1 MNPRFAQRRLA
12 ELLSQFPAVV
22 LIGPRQA
29 GKTTL
34 ALAEMAR
41 HGDALYLDL
50 ELPSAQRQ
58 LDDPEAFLLARRNR
72 LVILDEVQRLPE
84 LFAILR
90 GVIDLRRRDGEA
102 AGQFLLLGSAS
113 GVLLQQ
119 AGESLAGRVAQLELT
134 PFQAREILSPNRP
147 AADLDSLW
155 VRGGFP
161 LSWLAPDET
170 ASLRWRDAFI
180 ATYLE
185 RDIPALAACRTLVV
199 DSENRPRRGQFL
211 ADSPPHSPAM
221 GQEAGEKWT
230 AAVDLQP
237 AIPKSGRL
245 LGPRIPATTLRR
257 LWTMLAHSQGGL
269 LNQSQLAASL
279 AISGQTVARYID
291 LLCDLMLV
299 RRLPAW
305 HGNVGKRLVR
315 APKVYVRDSG
325 IVHALLGLADL
336 ESVLSHPI
344 AGASWEGFV
353 IEQLLAAYPET
364 EASFYRTAHGAE
376 ADLVLAF
383 RNGETWVVEIK
394 RASAPTV
401 SKGFHLAAADV
412 GATRKLL
419 VAPVAEAYPMR
430 DGIEV
435 MNPLAASG
443 MAGQ

>member
-1 MNPRFAQRRLA
+1 MNPRFAQLQLARLLA
-12 ELLSQFPAVV
+12 QFPAVV
-22 LIGPRQA
+22 LLGPRQA

-34 ALAEMAR
+34 ALAEAVR
-41 HGDALYLDL
+41 HSEALYLDL

-58 LDDPEAFLLARRNR
+58 MDDPEAFLLAHRNR

-84 LFAILR
+84 LFAVLR
-90 GVIDLRRRDGEA
+90 GVIDIRRRAGEA

-119 AGESLAGRVAQLELT
+119 ASESLAGRVAQLELT
-134 PFQAREILSPNRP
+134 PFQAREVLPDHASSDNLN
-147 AADLDSLW
+147 ALW

-161 LSWLAPDET
+161 LSWLASDD
-170 ASLRWRDAFI
+170 ASSLHWRDAFI

-185 RDIPALAACRTLVV
+185 RDIPA
-199 DSENRPRRGQFL
+199 
-211 ADSPPHSPAM
+211 
-221 GQEAGEKWT
+221 
-230 AAVDLQP
+230 
-237 AIPKSGRL
+237 

-257 LWTMLAHSQGGL
+257 LWTMLAHTQGGL

-325 IVHALLGLADL
+325 IVHALLGLGSL
-336 ESVLSHPI
+336 EAVLSHPV

-353 IEQLLAAYPET
+353 IEQLLAAAGNA
-364 EASFYRTAHGAE
+364 EASFYRTSHGAE
-376 ADLVLAF
+376 ADLVLSF
-383 RNGETWVVEIK
+383 RNGETWIVEIK
-394 RASAPTV
+394 RSSAPSV

-412 GATRKLL
+412 GATKKLL
-419 VAPVAEAYPMR
+419 VAPVSTAYPMR

-435 MNPLAASG
+435 MNPLSAA
-443 MAGQ
+443 AKLLELEK

>member
-1 MNPRFAQRRLA
+1 MFPRLVRSRLA
-12 ELLSQFPAVV
+12 ALLVEFPAVV
-22 LIGPRQA
+22 LLGPRQA

-34 ALAEMAR
+34 ALAEAEQ

-58 LDDPEAFLLARRNR
+58 LDDPEAFLWAHRNR
-72 LVILDEVQRLPE
+72 LVILDEVQRMPE

-90 GVIDLRRRDGEA
+90 GVIDRRRRAGET

-119 AGESLAGRVAQLELT
+119 TSESLAGRVAQLELT
-134 PFQAREILSPNRP
+134 PFLASEVIAANSAETP
-147 AADLDSLW
+147 AQFETVW

-161 LSWLAPDET
+161 LSWLANGDA
-170 ASLRWRDAFI
+170 ASLRWREAFI

-185 RDIPALAACRTLVV
+185 RDIPAL
-199 DSENRPRRGQFL
+199 
-211 ADSPPHSPAM
+211 
-221 GQEAGEKWT
+221 
-230 AAVDLQP
+230 
-237 AIPKSGRL
+237 
-245 LGPRIPATTLRR
+245 GPRIPATSLRR

-269 LNQSQLAASL
+269 LNQAQLAAAL
-279 AISGQTVARYID
+279 ALSGQTVARYID

-325 IVHALLGLADL
+325 LVHALLGLADL
-336 ESVLSHPI
+336 NAVLAHPI
-344 AGASWEGFV
+344 AGASWEGCV
-353 IEQLLAAYPET
+353 VEQLLAAAPAA

-376 ADLVLAF
+376 ADLVLGW

-394 RASAPTV
+394 RSSAPTV
-401 SKGFHLAAADV
+401 SRGFHQAAKDV

-419 VAPVAEAYPMR
+419 LAPVTDPYPLR
-430 DGIEV
+430 EGIEV
-435 MNPLAASG
+435 MNPLLAVQQLAVT
-443 MAGQ
+443 QRD

>member
-1 MNPRFAQRRLA
+1 MNPRFIQTSLSALLA
-12 ELLSQFPAVV
+12 EFPAVV
-22 LIGPRQA
+22 LLGPRQA

-34 ALAEMAR
+34 ALAEATR
-41 HGDALYLDL
+41 RGNALYLDL

-58 LDDPEAFLLARRNR
+58 LDDPEAFLNGQRDR

-84 LFAILR
+84 LFAVLR
-90 GVIDLRRRDGEA
+90 GVIDQRRRTGEA

-113 GVLLQQ
+113 GLLLRQ
-119 AGESLAGRVAQLELT
+119 ASESLAGRVAQLELT
-134 PFQAREILSPNRP
+134 PFQAREVMPAGAT
-147 AADLDSLW
+147 AADLNALW

-161 LSWLAPDET
+161 LAWLAADNA
-170 ASLRWRDAFI
+170 ASLRWREAFI

-185 RDIPALAACRTLVV
+185 RDIPA
-199 DSENRPRRGQFL
+199 
-211 ADSPPHSPAM
+211 
-221 GQEAGEKWT
+221 
-230 AAVDLQP
+230 
-237 AIPKSGRL
+237 

-257 LWTMLAHSQGGL
+257 LWTMLAHQQGGL

-279 AISGQTVARYID
+279 AVSGQTVMRYID

-325 IVHALLGLADL
+325 IAHALLGLADL
-336 ESVLSHPI
+336 EAILAHPV
-344 AGASWEGFV
+344 AGATWEGLV
-353 IEQLLAAYPET
+353 IEQLLAAAPSV

-376 ADLVLAF
+376 ADLVLRF
-383 RNGETWVVEIK
+383 RDGETWVVEIK
-394 RASAPTV
+394 RSSAPTV

-419 VAPVAEAYPMR
+419 VAPVATAYPLR
-430 DGIEV
+430 DGVEV
-435 MNPLAASG
+435 MPPLEAVCSVSLRRA
-443 MAGQ
+443 